1 MSAGE
6 ILTRAT
12 IGIALAGY
20 AAGAVVYALSCNRKK
35 WDETARLAWTVA
47 CIGLLAHVICAFHF
61 YHEWSHASAY
71 RDTARQT
78 AEVFGLEWGG
88 GLYINYA
95 FLLGWVI
102 DTLWWWRGLEAHR
115 SRPWP
120 LVLAWRAFL
129 LFIFFNGTI
138 GPIAFPFYYGW
149 VNLAIAAMAMVGT
162 LPGRTQGLGL
172 ITEPLL
178 ADLQIDRIL
187 FARINFG
194 ATLIGSLFCFGIGR
208 MIDRFGS
215 RAVLTIVVTALAA
228 VVVLMSGAQG
238 IAVLAVLITLTRGLG
253 QSALSVISITMVGQ
267 WFVARLNAAMGVY
280 TIALSLGF
288 MLAFPI
294 VGATALDYGW
304 RTAWTGIGLALLFGL
319 APLAWLLVR
328 RTPEA
333 CGLALDGERVTES
346 PSAND
351 AAGHTLLQALSTPA
365 FWIFGL
371 ASAVYGLIASG
382 IGLFNESILA
392 ERGFEASTYHGT
404 LVIGALTA
412 LVGNFLGGWLASKW
426 SMNRLMG
433 LAMALLAGSLF
444 ALPHV
449 KTQAQVA
456 AYAVVMGLAGGFVI
470 VIFFSFWS
478 RAYGRAHLGKIQGVA
493 QALTVLASAIGPL
506 LLAECV
512 TRTGSYA
519 AMFYILAAIVAA
531 LGLGAWLVAVPRAP
545 ETPSLAGAEEM

>member
-1 MSAGE
+1 MDSLRVE
-6 ILTRAT
+6 LR
-12 IGIALAGY
+12 
-20 AAGAVVYALSCNRKK
+20 
-35 WDETARLAWTVA
+35 
-47 CIGLLAHVICAFHF
+47 
-61 YHEWSHASAY
+61 
-71 RDTARQT
+71 
-78 AEVFGLEWGG
+78 
-88 GLYINYA
+88 
-95 FLLGWVI
+95 
-102 DTLWWWRGLEAHR
+102 
-115 SRPWP
+115 RP
-120 LVLAWRAFL
+120 
-129 LFIFFNGTI
+129 TI

-149 VNLAIAAMAMVGT
+149 VNLAIAALAMVGT

-187 FARINFG
+187 FARINLW
-194 ATLIGSLFCFGIGR
+194 ATLIGSLFCIGIGR

-215 RAVLTIVVTALAA
+215 RAVLTIVVTALSA
-228 VVVLMSGAQG
+228 VVLMMSGAKEV
-238 IAVLAVLITLTRGLG
+238 AALALLITLTRGLG

-267 WFVARLNAAMGVY
+267 WFVRRINSAMAVY
-280 TIALSLGF
+280 TIVLSIGF
-288 MLAFPI
+288 MAAFPI
-294 VGATALDYGW
+294 VGAAVINNGW
-304 RTAWTGIGLALLFGL
+304 RTAWVGIGIALLIGL
-319 APLAWLLVR
+319 APLGGLLVR

-333 CGLALDGERVTES
+333 CGLALDGERAVES
-346 PSAND
+346 SAAND
-351 AAGHTLLQALSTPA
+351 KIGHTLLQALSTPA

-371 ASAVYGLIASG
+371 ASSVYGLTASG

-392 ERGFEASTYHGT
+392 ERGFDASTYHRT

-426 SMNRLMG
+426 SMSRLMA

-449 KTQAQVA
+449 ATQAHVT
-456 AYAVVMGLAGGFVI
+456 AYALVMGLAGGFVI

-478 RAYGRAHLGKIQGVA
+478 RAFGRLHLGKIQGAA

-519 AMFYILAAIVAA
+519 AMFYILAAVVAI
-531 LGLGAWLVAVPRAP
+531 LGVSAWFVTVPLQPTKPAASSTD
-545 ETPSLAGAEEM
+545 ET